1 MCELQILRL
10 ECKTDGQANGYQNNM
25 QQKPAI
31 LVVEDH
37 IVEQKLLALLA
48 KKYGFEVQIVSSSE
62 EALDQIESGRLYS
75 LILMDWKLP
84 GTDGLICTQKIREL
98 EKARGYHTPI
108 IAITGRAL
116 EGDRTK
122 CLVAGMDDY
131 MSKPFTAEQFR
142 EMVSRWVPEPGN
154 KHISH

>member
-1 MCELQILRL
+1 
-10 ECKTDGQANGYQNNM
+10 M

-62 EALDQIESGRLYS
+62 EALSQIQSGRLYS

-84 GTDGLICTQKIREL
+84 GTDGLSCTQQIREL
-98 EKARGYHTPI
+98 EKDLGYHTPI

-116 EGDRTK
+116 EGDRVK
-122 CLVAGMDDY
+122 CLGAGMDDY

-142 EMVSRWVPEPGN
+142 EMVTRWVPEPGN
-154 KHISH
+154 KHVSH

>member
-1 MCELQILRL
+1 M
-10 ECKTDGQANGYQNNM
+10 
-25 QQKPAI
+25 
-31 LVVEDH
+31 VVEDH

-62 EALDQIESGRLYS
+62 EALNQIESGRLYS

-84 GTDGLICTQKIREL
+84 GTDGLTCTQRIREL
-98 EKARGYHTPI
+98 EKERGYHTPI

-116 EGDRTK
+116 EGDRTR
-122 CLVAGMDDY
+122 CLGAGMDDY

>member
-1 MCELQILRL
+1 
-10 ECKTDGQANGYQNNM
+10 M

-37 IVEQKLLALLA
+37 AVEQKLLALLA

-62 EALDQIESGRLYS
+62 EALSEIENGRLYS

-84 GTDGLICTQKIREL
+84 GTDGLTCTQRIREL
-98 EKARGYHTPI
+98 ERDKGYHTPI

-116 EGDRTK
+116 EGDKTK
-122 CLVAGMDDY
+122 CLSAGMDDY

-142 EMVSRWVPEPGN
+142 EMVTRWIPDPGRSFT
-154 KHISH
+154 H

>member
-1 MCELQILRL
+1 
-10 ECKTDGQANGYQNNM
+10 M
-25 QQKPAI
+25 QPKPAI

-62 EALDQIESGRLYS
+62 EALCELESGRLYS

-84 GTDGLICTQKIREL
+84 GTDGLSCTQQIREL
-98 EKARGYHTPI
+98 EKNRGYHTPI
-108 IAITGRAL
+108 VAITGRAL
-116 EGDRTK
+116 EGDKVR
-122 CLVAGMDDY
+122 CLGAGMDDY

-142 EMVSRWVPEPGN
+142 EMVSRWIPESG
-154 KHISH
+154 KYFSH

>member
-1 MCELQILRL
+1 
-10 ECKTDGQANGYQNNM
+10 M
-25 QQKPAI
+25 QSKPAI

-48 KKYGFEVQIVSSSE
+48 KKYGFDVQIVSSSE
-62 EALDQIESGRLYS
+62 EALTQIQSGRLYS

-84 GTDGLICTQKIREL
+84 GTDGLTCTQMIREL
-98 EKARGYHTPI
+98 EKDLGYHTPI

-122 CLVAGMDDY
+122 CLGAGMDDY

-142 EMVSRWVPEPGN
+142 EMVTRWVPEPGN